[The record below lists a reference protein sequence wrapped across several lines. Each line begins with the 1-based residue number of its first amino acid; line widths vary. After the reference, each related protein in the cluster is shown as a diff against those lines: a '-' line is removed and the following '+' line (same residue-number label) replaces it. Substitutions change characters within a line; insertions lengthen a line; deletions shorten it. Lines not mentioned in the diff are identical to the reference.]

1 MSHKELMFVSLSQ
14 VCEEWLEGPG
24 LLAPLAT
31 ASSVRRSGCKRTLE
45 DRRKD
50 KQITDQMDILPALNV
65 SLYKK
70 VDSYKGLFTRD

>member
-1 MSHKELMFVSLSQ
+1 MSVSLSQ

-24 LLAPLAT
+24 LLGHLAT

-50 KQITDQMDILPALNV
+50 KQINDQMDILPALNV
-65 SLYKK
+65 SLCYGVNYSK
-70 VDSYKGLFTRD
+70 S